1 MPLPQIIQPPLVS
14 RLLIITFTL
23 FLFPALAASP
33 AASSS
38 FSSYRWHHRTL
49 TASPSSLAFGNIQ
62 VGSGGTQYQT
72 LTNYGSSTVT
82 ISQATITGAGFD
94 LSGLSLPVS
103 LSQGE
108 SVTFSVTFTPQAGGD
123 TSGAINVVSNA
134 VNANLAVALSGTGVS
149 AGQLTSSAG
158 ALNFGSVA
166 VGTSKVMTATL
177 TASGSSVTITAATST
192 SAEFHLAG
200 LSLPMTLAAGQSAPV
215 SLTFTP
221 QSSGAT
227 SGSISLTSNAANTPV
242 VETLSGSGTAAATSS
257 HTVSLR
263 WTASPSPVA
272 GYNVYRGSTPGGPYA
287 KINPVV
293 TAGTNYVDS
302 SVQAGATY
310 YYVSTAITAGGL
322 ESQYSAPSQAAIPS
336 P

>member
-1 MPLPQIIQPPLVS
+1 MPFPQIIQRPLVS

-23 FLFPALAASP
+23 FLFPALAAS

-38 FSSYRWHHRTL
+38 NYYWHHRTL
-49 TASPSSLAFGNIQ
+49 AASPSSLAFGNIQ
-62 VGSGGTQYQT
+62 VGGGGTQYQT

-82 ISQATITGAGFD
+82 ISQAAVTGAGFG

-103 LSQGE
+103 LRQGE
-108 SVTFSVTFTPQAGGD
+108 SVTFSVTFTPTVGGA
-123 TSGAINVVSNA
+123 TSGSINVVSNA
-134 VNANLAVALSGTGVS
+134 ENPNLAVALSGTGVS

-177 TASGSSVTITAATST
+177 TASGSSVTITSATST

-200 LSLPMTLAAGQSAPV
+200 LSLPTTLAAGQSAPV

-221 QSSGAT
+221 QSSGAAT
-227 SGSISLTSNAANTPV
+227 GSISLTSNAANTPV
-242 VETLSGSGTAAATSS
+242 VETLSGSGTAATS
-257 HTVSLR
+257 HTVSLS
-263 WTASPSPVA
+263 WTPSPSPVA
-272 GYNVYRGSTPGGPYA
+272 GYNVYRGSSPGGPYA

-302 SVQAGATY
+302 SVQAGVTY
-310 YYVSTAITAGGL
+310 YYVSTAVAAGGL
-322 ESQYSAPSQAAIPS
+322 ESQYSTPSQATIPS

>member
-1 MPLPQIIQPPLVS
+1 MPFPQIIQRPLVS
-14 RLLIITFTL
+14 RLLIITSTL
-23 FLFPALAASP
+23 FLFPALLASR

-38 FSSYRWHHRTL
+38 CSGYSRHHRTL
-49 TASPSSLAFGNIQ
+49 AASPSSLAFGNIQ
-62 VGSGGTQYQT
+62 VGGGGTQYQT

-82 ISQATITGAGFD
+82 ISQAAVTGAGFS

-108 SVTFSVTFTPQAGGD
+108 SVTFSVAFTPKVGGD

-134 VNANLAVALSGTGVS
+134 VNPNLAVALSGAGVS

-166 VGTSKVMTATL
+166 VGTSKVMAATL
-177 TASGSSVTITAATST
+177 TASGSSVTITSATST
-192 SAEFHLAG
+192 SAEFRLAG
-200 LSLPMTLAAGQSAPV
+200 LSLPTTLAAGQSAPV

-221 QSSGAT
+221 QSSGAA
-227 SGSISLTSNAANTPV
+227 SGSISLTSSAANTPV
-242 VETLSGSGTAAATSS
+242 VETLSGSGTAAAS

-263 WTASPSPVA
+263 WSPSSSVVA
-272 GYNVYRGSTPGGPYA
+272 GYNVYRGSTPGGPYV
-287 KINPVV
+287 KINPAV
-293 TAGTNYVDS
+293 TAGTSYVDS
-302 SVQAGATY
+302 SVQAGGIY
-310 YYVSTAITAGGL
+310 YFVTTAVSAGGL
-322 ESQYSAPSQAAIPS
+322 ESQYSSPSQATIPS